1 MGTERSS
8 AARDERPAVEMRQR
22 STMEKVIETIAGG
35 LGSGVGWLAESGV
48 LFVVFGI
55 VWLAVGVGLVWSQG
69 TVDQAWQAIRELPL
83 LVQAVVWLLFL
94 PVMAGLWIWESSWP
108 LLIRLLLV
116 VGLAGWSLLIF
127 LPKSLQGRG

>member
-1 MGTERSS
+1 MDTELSS
-8 AARDERPAVEMRQR
+8 AARDEQPAVEMRQR
-22 STMEKVIETIAGG
+22 STMEKVIETIASG
-35 LGSGVGWLAESGV
+35 LGNGVGWLAESGV

-108 LLIRLLLV
+108 LLIRLVLV

>member
-8 AARDERPAVEMRQR
+8 AARDEQPAVEMRQR
-22 STMEKVIETIAGG
+22 STMEKVIETIASG

-48 LFVVFGI
+48 LFVLFGI

-83 LVQAVVWLLFL
+83 LVQALVWLLFL

-108 LLIRLLLV
+108 LLIRLVLV

>member
-8 AARDERPAVEMRQR
+8 AACDGRPAVEMRQR
-22 STMEKVIETIAGG
+22 STMEKVIDTIAGG

-69 TVDQAWQAIRELPL
+69 TVDQA
-83 LVQAVVWLLFL
+83 
-94 PVMAGLWIWESSWP
+94 
-108 LLIRLLLV
+108 
-116 VGLAGWSLLIF
+116 
-127 LPKSLQGRG
+127 